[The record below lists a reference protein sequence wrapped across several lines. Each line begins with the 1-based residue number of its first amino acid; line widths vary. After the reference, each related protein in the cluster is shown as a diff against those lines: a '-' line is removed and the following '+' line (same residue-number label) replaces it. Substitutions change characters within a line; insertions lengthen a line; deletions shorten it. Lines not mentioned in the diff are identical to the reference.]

1 MTTQDKITR
10 VMLSDGSVYS
20 FFDKGAMRVDP
31 ATGVIFTGIES
42 IDKDLILNKGL
53 RITQINDTDV
63 NNYTSILVTDANGR
77 IKKRPRSTFLRDDLD
92 AHTSVDTSGKL
103 TIALPTTQSGE

>member
-1 MTTQDKITR
+1 MEQRKITR
-10 VMLSDGSVYS
+10 VRLSDGRVYS
-20 FFDKGAMRVDP
+20 FFDTGAMRVDP

-53 RITQINDTDV
+53 RITQIDDADV
-63 NNYTSILVTDANGR
+63 NNYTSILVTDTDGC
-77 IKKRPRSTFLRDDLD
+77 IKKRPKNTFLRDDLD
-92 AHTSVDTSGKL
+92 AHTSVDMSGKL